1 MSKYFHTPVLEDER
15 GFFVK
20 TYTEEVPFVCK
31 EIFSTFSKK
40 GVARGLHYQ
49 YSNSLKCGASR
60 VMTVI
65 SGAVLDF
72 LVKFDPR
79 SDKVLAI
86 QEEQLGPRCKNNSLL
101 IDGNGEYCH
110 GFVALNDCV
119 CVYASSQS
127 YLKEDDFGYDL
138 LSLNYDFTKI
148 MNDIGVN
155 QFIRSK
161 RDLSFPSFVDD

>member
-1 MSKYFHTPVLEDER
+1 
-15 GFFVK
+15 
-20 TYTEEVPFVCK
+20 
-31 EIFSTFSKK
+31 
-40 GVARGLHYQ
+40 
-49 YSNSLKCGASR
+49 
-60 VMTVI
+60 MTVI
-65 SGAVLDF
+65 FGTVLDF